1 MAKLIVWVT
10 ASLKIIWENI
20 NILEECYEK
29 QEYGL
34 MANQLQALKKHVDSF
49 IELLE
54 RTKGE

>member
-1 MAKLIVWVT
+1 MAKLIVWLT

-20 NILEECYEK
+20 EILEECYQN

-34 MANQLQALKKHVDSF
+34 MAKQLQILKKHVDSF

-54 RTKGE
+54 QKKGE